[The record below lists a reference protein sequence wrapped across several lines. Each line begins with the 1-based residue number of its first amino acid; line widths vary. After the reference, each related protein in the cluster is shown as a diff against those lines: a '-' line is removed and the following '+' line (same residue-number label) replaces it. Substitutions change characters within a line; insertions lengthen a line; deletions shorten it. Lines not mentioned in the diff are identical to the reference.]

1 MLGAIIVLVIV
12 GLTFQNK
19 HKESV
24 QGPRIPI
31 SQVQLINLHLVQR
44 HQSYELTGEVRNN
57 SDRRLSNV
65 YLKIQVYDCSYSFI
79 TSSCTV
85 IGQDDRVN
93 ISVDIPPNQARA
105 IDNAFV
111 SLSHMP
117 ERQGSPL
124 WSYDVIETE

>member
-1 MLGAIIVLVIV
+1 VLGAIIVLVIV